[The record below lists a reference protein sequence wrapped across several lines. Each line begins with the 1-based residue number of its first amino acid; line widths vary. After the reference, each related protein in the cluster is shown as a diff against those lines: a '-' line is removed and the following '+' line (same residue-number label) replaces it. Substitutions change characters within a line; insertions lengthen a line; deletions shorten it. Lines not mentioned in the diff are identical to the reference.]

1 MAHKSEN
8 FKPLFEKTITIKN
21 WDYLLNTDIT
31 NENIYLFH
39 LDTELSYSL
48 TEINNI
54 SLNIDRFF
62 LKLPD
67 ECVICFIISP
77 ENALNLIPRIQKIL
91 FFKLWISI
99 RRENPII
106 NKSELPNAHI
116 GLIVFTKYKKPLIHC
131 KTQIA
136 YTYCPVCK
144 KTTKDYGG
152 KKHLYSPYGTLMSD
166 VWRDITYHTDTFPI
180 EIIGRLKDL
189 FGLSPY
195 KSINHIDL
203 RQLTV
208 LNYNY
213 NTDTK
218 DKAKDFEINDPGESR
233 LINKDC
239 LEAFKEISDNSIDF
253 AFADPP
259 YNIKK
264 KYHNWDDDIDI
275 KEYFAWCDKWLDE
288 LARVIKPGGTV
299 AVLNIPLWLVRH
311 FQYIK
316 YKLDFQSWITW
327 EALGLPVRKIMP
339 AHYGILCMSKGKP
352 RGAVG
357 RTEKIN
363 WDTRYYELNISKQW
377 YCVRQPCVKIRNS
390 IKITDREELT
400 DLWWDIH
407 RLKHNSKRVDHPC
420 QLPPQLMRRLI
431 ALYTLE
437 GECVLDPFNGAG
449 TSTLVAQ
456 ALGRRFIG
464 FELSE
469 DYHKIAL
476 SRHDELESGI
486 DPFAKKKCT
495 PKAKNS
501 RVKRLKKQKYA
512 IPKKF
517 LQLEVK
523 RIAEEIGHVPT
534 REDVKKYSKYPFN
547 YYEEYFI
554 DWGEVCL
561 AVGDKGMKERPD
573 IEYKEPKYKQLSLF
587 ERLKKYKLEFAQPR
601 GDADEVFSAPLRKPR
616 RLP

>member
-8 FKPLFEKTITIKN
+8 SKPLFDRTITVKT
-21 WDYLLNTDIT
+21 WDDLFNLRGT
-31 NENIYLFH
+31 NENIYVFH
-39 LDTELSYSL
+39 LDTESSYSL

-54 SLNIDRFF
+54 SLNMNRFF

-77 ENALNLIPRIQKIL
+77 ENALNLIPCIQKTL
-91 FFKLWISI
+91 VFKLWISI
-99 RRENPII
+99 RRDKPVIH

-116 GLIVFTKYKKPLIHC
+116 ALIVFTKYKKSLIHC

-152 KKHLYSPYGTLMSD
+152 KKHLYSPYGTLMPD
-166 VWRDITYHTDTFPI
+166 VWRDITYPDDIFPI
-180 EIIGRLKDL
+180 EIMGRLKDL

-195 KSINHIDL
+195 KFINYVDL
-203 RQLTV
+203 RQLTIS
-208 LNYNY
+208 NYKDNH
-213 NTDTK
+213 NTDIK
-218 DKAKDFEINDPGESR
+218 DRPKEFESNHPGESR

-239 LEAFKEISDNSIDF
+239 FEAFKEISDNSIDF

-264 KYHNWDDDIDI
+264 KYHNWDDGIDI
-275 KEYFAWCDKWLDE
+275 KEYFAWCDNWLDE
-288 LARVIKPGGTV
+288 LARVIKPGRTV

-339 AHYGILCMSKGKP
+339 AHYGILCMSKGKA

-357 RTEKIN
+357 RTGNVHSDIN
-363 WDTRYYELNISKQW
+363 ELNMLKQC
-377 YCVRQPCVKIRNS
+377 YCLRQSCIKTRNS
-390 IKITDREELT
+390 VKSTDREELT

-420 QLPPQLMRRLI
+420 QLPPQLMHRLI
-431 ALYTLE
+431 ALYTFE

-456 ALGRRFIG
+456 ELGRKFIG
-464 FELSE
+464 FELSG

-476 SRHDELESGI
+476 SRHDELESGMN
-486 DPFAKKKCT
+486 PFAKKKCT

-501 RVKRLKKQKYA
+501 RVKRLKQQKYA
-512 IPKKF
+512 VPKKT

-523 RIAEEIGHVPT
+523 RIAEAIGRIPT
-534 REDVKKYSKYPFN
+534 REDVKKHSSYPFR

-554 DWGEVCL
+554 DWGEVCS
-561 AVGDKGMKERPD
+561 AVGDKGMKEESD
-573 IEYKEPKYKQLSLF
+573 IEYKRPHNQLSLF
-587 ERLKKYKLEFAQPR
+587 ERLKRYKSESSRPVGGR
-601 GDADEVFSAPLRKPR
+601 VKSDPADK
-616 RLP
+616 